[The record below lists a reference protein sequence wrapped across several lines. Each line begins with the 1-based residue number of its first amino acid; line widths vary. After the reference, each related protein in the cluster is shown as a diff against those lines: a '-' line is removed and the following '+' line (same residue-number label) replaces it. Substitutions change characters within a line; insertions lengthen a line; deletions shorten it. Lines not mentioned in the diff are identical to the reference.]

1 MCWNE
6 NQIKGINSKLNN
18 AKEQRSDLEDGILE
32 ITHSEEQTKNKWR
45 KMKAKDLWDN
55 IKYANL
61 CIIGI
66 PEGEE
71 REKGVENVLEKL
83 KKIMAEN
90 LPNLKKETYIQ
101 VQEA

>member
-1 MCWNE
+1 
-6 NQIKGINSKLNN
+6 
-18 AKEQRSDLEDGILE
+18 
-32 ITHSEEQTKNKWR
+32 
-45 KMKAKDLWDN
+45 MKAKDLWDN

-83 KKIMAEN
+83 KKNMAEN

-101 VQEA
+101 VQEAQRIPTKTDRPASRYFIIKMAKVKKRGF

>member
-1 MCWNE
+1 
-6 NQIKGINSKLNN
+6 
-18 AKEQRSDLEDGILE
+18 
-32 ITHSEEQTKNKWR
+32 
-45 KMKAKDLWDN
+45 MKAKDLWDN

-83 KKIMAEN
+83 KKNMAEN

-101 VQEA
+101 VQEAQRIPNKTDRPAPRYFIIKMAKVKKRGF

>member
-1 MCWNE
+1 
-6 NQIKGINSKLNN
+6 
-18 AKEQRSDLEDGILE
+18 
-32 ITHSEEQTKNKWR
+32 
-45 KMKAKDLWDN
+45 MKAKDLWDN

-61 CIIGI
+61 YIIGI

-90 LPNLKKETYIQ
+90 LPNLKKETDIQ
-101 VQEA
+101 VQEAQRIPTKTNRPSPRYFIIKMAKVKKRAF